1 MQRRRINLSIELE
14 EFTPSVAD
22 IIVHIN
28 GMALEG
34 LFLLS
39 GYRETPQMSVAGS
52 LLVPNMD
59 DDTFRE
65 LHDSVWEACME
76 TDSDN
81 YSFAG
86 ILGNEIIIPVPGNRP
101 ELYLQEF
108 TLKFKG
114 KNIEILLTVVS
125 KETCIKS

>member
-1 MQRRRINLSIELE
+1 MQRRRINLSIELGE
-14 EFTPSVAD
+14 STPTVMD
-22 IIVHIN
+22 IISHVN
-28 GMALEG
+28 SMSLEG

-39 GYRETPQMSVAGS
+39 GYLETPQMSVAGS

-81 YSFAG
+81 YYFAG
-86 ILGNEIIIPVPGNRP
+86 ISGNEIIIPVPGNKP